1 MFINIDTEKGITFS
15 EKLGFEDALRLLG
28 TAAISLMT
36 GLDDHVKETD
46 PDNYERVHGHI
57 YDTFNIMCGNILD
70 KFDST
75 RTPATDL
82 TAEAILRAEN
92 EILDEAV
99 PTEIEPDA
107 NPVEL
112 EAAPTEFDEEETDKD
127 SLA

>member
-1 MFINIDTEKGITFS
+1 MFINIDKDKGITFS
-15 EKLGFEDALRLLG
+15 EGLGFEDALRLLG
-28 TAAISLMT
+28 TAALSLMT
-36 GLDDHVKETD
+36 GLDDHIKETD

-70 KFDST
+70 KFDGT

-112 EAAPTEFDEEETDKD
+112 EAVPTEFDEEETNND

>member
-15 EKLGFEDALRLLG
+15 EKLDFEDALRLLG

-36 GLDDHVKETD
+36 GLDDHVKEND

-75 RTPATDL
+75 RTPATNL

-112 EAAPTEFDEEETDKD
+112 EVAPTEFDEETDND

>member
-1 MFINIDTEKGITFS
+1 MFINVDTEKGITFS

-36 GLDDHVKETD
+36 GLDNHIKEND

-82 TAEAILRAEN
+82 TAKAILRAEN

-112 EAAPTEFDEEETDKD
+112 EAVSTEFDEETDKD

>member
-36 GLDDHVKETD
+36 GLDDHVKEND

-75 RTPATDL
+75 RTPATNL

-99 PTEIEPDA
+99 PTEFEPDA

-112 EAAPTEFDEEETDKD
+112 EAAPTEFDEETDKD

>member
-1 MFINIDTEKGITFS
+1 MFINIETEKGITFS
-15 EKLGFEDALRLLG
+15 EGLNFEDALRLLG
-28 TAAISLMT
+28 TAALSLMT
-36 GLDDHVKETD
+36 GLDDHIKETD

-70 KFDST
+70 KFDGT

-112 EAAPTEFDEEETDKD
+112 EAVPTEFDEEETNND

>member
-36 GLDDHVKETD
+36 GLDNHVKETD
-46 PDNYERVHGHI
+46 PNNYEKVHGHI

-107 NPVEL
+107 NPVE
-112 EAAPTEFDEEETDKD
+112 KD

>member
-36 GLDDHVKETD
+36 GLDDHVKEND

-75 RTPATDL
+75 RTPATNL

-107 NPVEL
+107 NPVE
-112 EAAPTEFDEEETDKD
+112 KD

>member
-36 GLDDHVKETD
+36 GLDDHVKEND

-112 EAAPTEFDEEETDKD
+112 EVAPTEFDEEPDKG